1 MVLHFSFVFN
11 MCAHAR
17 LQKGSLISTDLKIYR
32 VGKIDT
38 TYTLLEMQSV
48 AATAKNKLGRGEWE

>member
-1 MVLHFSFVFN
+1 
-11 MCAHAR
+11 MCAHAS

-38 TYTLLEMQSV
+38 THTLLEMQSV
-48 AATAKNKLGRGEWE
+48 VATAKNKLGRGEWE